1 MVHAPWPD
9 WKQDS
14 RDEHSRAQ
22 GILNRLSYRAVIRTG
37 STRQRR
43 SYGVTNSQKR
53 LVRPAHTP

>member
-1 MVHAPWPD
+1 MVCAPWLD

-14 RDEHSRAQ
+14 REEHSRAQ

-43 SYGVTNSQKR
+43 SHGATSSQI
-53 LVRPAHTP
+53 